1 MKNKMKNK
9 FDWNKILHVLL
20 VIICAVILG
29 LMAFLK
35 VWVIIE
41 YGDMPI
47 SEVPSW
53 AIPWLTNFGR

>member
-9 FDWNKILHVLL
+9 LDWNKILHVLL

-29 LMAFLK
+29 LMAFFFFF
-35 VWVIIE
+35 VIIE

>member
-9 FDWNKILHVLL
+9 LDWNKILHVLL